1 MAIVHTNHK
10 KAGAPNLR
18 LTLPQPLDPVEEQ
31 LALLV
36 VHKLVVEAVYRF
48 LEGDSP
54 KTLGLRYTGGGHE
67 ATPFVVQALG
77 CCAAPPGP
85 PLSNNGIIPYSRTDV
100 NIFYTKYA
108 EKVLYF
114 RQ

>member
-48 LEGDSP
+48 LKSVRPG
-54 KTLGLRYTGGGHE
+54 GLEPLRFGYTGGGHE
-67 ATPFVVQALG
+67 DHALRG
-77 CCAAPPGP
+77 PGLGVRHHRRGRFYLTAV
-85 PLSNNGIIPYSRTDV
+85 LSHILG
-100 NIFYTKYA
+100 
-108 EKVLYF
+108 
-114 RQ
+114 